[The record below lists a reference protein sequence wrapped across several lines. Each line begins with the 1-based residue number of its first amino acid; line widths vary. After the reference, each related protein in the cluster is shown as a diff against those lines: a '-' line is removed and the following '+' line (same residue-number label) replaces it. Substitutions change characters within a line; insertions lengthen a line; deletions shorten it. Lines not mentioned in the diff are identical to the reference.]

1 MSVVYPGE
9 AVTLLFAT
17 QDPWSGEA
25 IAADALPIA
34 TLVRGGV
41 STATSVSVASY
52 ATGLYRATTT
62 VPADAAVG
70 EWWELAV
77 SATVAGIPAKAALK
91 IGRSDARRI
100 EPFFDASGRV
110 DVGRLIGQPVEL
122 SGDDRLRV
130 DVATLDE
137 QPVEL
142 SLDDR
147 LRVDVAT
154 LLGQPVELS
163 DQDRLRVDVASL
175 AEQAVALSAA
185 NRLQVD
191 LQEIAGSAGAA
202 NDLAAGAARLD
213 ANVSSRSSHVPADVR
228 AAMDASSTKLAEILA
243 GVATLTDEP
252 LSEIASVADVP
263 PEPTLRQAL
272 MLVYMWLRNDSRASA
287 TLRRIVDAAGSPV
300 LEADLA
306 DDGTTFSQ
314 GTLRSPG

>member
-9 AVTLLFAT
+9 TVTLLFAP
-17 QDPWSGEA
+17 QDPRSGEA
-25 IAADALPIA
+25 LPADALPTA

-41 STATSVSVASY
+41 AAATVVSVA
-52 ATGLYRATTT
+52 ALETGLYRATATL
-62 VPADAAVG
+62 PGDAAVG
-70 EWWELAV
+70 EWWEIAV
-77 SATVAGIPAKAALK
+77 SATVSGIPAKAALK
-91 IGRSDARRI
+91 IGRSEARRI

-110 DVGRLIGQPVEL
+110 DVGRLLGQPVEL

-130 DVATLDE
+130 DVATLD
-137 QPVEL
+137 QR
-142 SLDDR
+142 SLEFSSDDR

-154 LLGQPVELS
+154 
-163 DQDRLRVDVASL
+163 L

-191 LQEIAGSAGAA
+191 LQEIVGSASAA
-202 NDLAAGAARLD
+202 TDLAAGAPRLD
-213 ANVSSRSSHVPADVR
+213 ANVSSRSSHAPADVR

-252 LSEIASVADVP
+252 LAEIASIADVP

-272 MLVYMWLRNDSRASA
+272 MLVYMWLRNDSQASA
-287 TLRRIVDAAGSPV
+287 TLRRIVDAAGAPV

-314 GTLRSPG
+314 GTLRSPE

>member
-1 MSVVYPGE
+1 MSIVYPGE
-9 AVTLLFAT
+9 SVTLLFAT

-25 IAADALPIA
+25 LPADALPTG

-41 STATSVSVASY
+41 ATAAVVGVASY

-62 VPADAAVG
+62 LPADAAVG

-77 SATVAGIPAKAALK
+77 SATVAGIPATAALK
-91 IGRSDARRI
+91 IGRSEARRI
-100 EPFFDASGRV
+100 EPFFDASGRI

-122 SGDDRLRV
+122 SDDDRLRV
-130 DVATLDE
+130 DVAT
-137 QPVEL
+137 
-142 SLDDR
+142 
-147 LRVDVAT
+147 
-154 LLGQPVELS
+154 
-163 DQDRLRVDVASL
+163 L

-191 LQEIAGSAGAA
+191 LQEIVGSESAA
-202 NDLAAGAARLD
+202 SDLAAGAPRLD
-213 ANVSSRSSHVPADVR
+213 ANVSSRSSHAPSDVR

-252 LSEIASVADVP
+252 LTEIASIADVP

-287 TLRRIVDAAGSPV
+287 TLRRIVDAAGAPV
-300 LEADLA
+300 LEADLT

-314 GTLRSPG
+314 GTLRSLS